1 MYFGSVLNSQPML
14 NFNMNMNPMM
24 GMMCNMSYCNYNQMN
39 NLNLN
44 NNNNFMSNNQMN
56 CMNMNIFAH
65 QNNMNMCNSMNPMF
79 SSQQQMKQPQMMMRQ
94 AMESQSIKSVERN
107 KYSDMNIIMCQD
119 ALEGFWDENEETK
132 KIIDRISLDKFN
144 KIKNKVIALNKGKNE
159 IKIIYTLLVIYYLKT
174 NSSSKLNEY
183 KLVINKAYKF
193 LQENGID
200 YDVIVTGI

>member
-1 MYFGSVLNSQPML
+1 MS

-24 GMMCNMSYCNYNQMN
+24 DMTCNMNNYNNNQMYN
-39 NLNLN
+39 MNLN
-44 NNNNFMSNNQMN
+44 NNNNNFMFNNQMN
-56 CMNMNIFAH
+56 CMNMNNLNFAS
-65 QNNMNMCNSMNPMF
+65 QNNMNMNMCNSMNPTF
-79 SSQQQMKQPQMMMRQ
+79 SSQHQMMQQMMQPQMMMQQ
-94 AMESQSIKSVERN
+94 AMQSQSIKSVERN

-132 KIIDRISLDKFN
+132 RIIDIISLEKFN
-144 KIKNKVIALNKGKNE
+144 KIKNKVIALNKGKKE
-159 IKIIYTLLVIYYLKT
+159 IKIIYTILVVYYLKT
-174 NSSSKLNEY
+174 NLSSKLNEY

>member
-1 MYFGSVLNSQPML
+1 
-14 NFNMNMNPMM
+14 
-24 GMMCNMSYCNYNQMN
+24 
-39 NLNLN
+39 
-44 NNNNFMSNNQMN
+44 
-56 CMNMNIFAH
+56 
-65 QNNMNMCNSMNPMF
+65 MCNSMNHMF
-79 SSQQQMKQPQMMMRQ
+79 SSQQQMMQQQMMQPQMMKQQ
-94 AMESQSIKSVERN
+94 AMEPVSIKNGERN

-132 KIIDRISLDKFN
+132 KIIDIISLDKFN

-159 IKIIYTLLVIYYLKT
+159 IKIVYTILVIYYLKT
-174 NSSSKLNEY
+174 NLSSKLNEY

>member
-1 MYFGSVLNSQPML
+1 
-14 NFNMNMNPMM
+14 
-24 GMMCNMSYCNYNQMN
+24 MN

-44 NNNNFMSNNQMN
+44 NNNNFMSNNRMN

-65 QNNMNMCNSMNPMF
+65 QNNMNMNMYNSMNPMF

-94 AMESQSIKSVERN
+94 AMESQSINSVERN

-132 KIIDRISLDKFN
+132 RIIDIVSLEKFN

-174 NSSSKLNEY
+174 NLSSKLNEY

-200 YDVIVTGI
+200 YDAIVSDI

>member
-1 MYFGSVLNSQPML
+1 M
-14 NFNMNMNPMM
+14 NF
-24 GMMCNMSYCNYNQMN
+24 
-39 NLNLN
+39 
-44 NNNNFMSNNQMN
+44 NNNNFISDNQMN
-56 CMNMNIFAH
+56 CMNMNNLNFAS
-65 QNNMNMCNSMNPMF
+65 QNNMNMNMCNSMNPMF
-79 SSQQQMKQPQMMMRQ
+79 SSQHQMMQQMKQPQMMMQQ
-94 AMESQSIKSVERN
+94 AMQSQSIKSVERN

-132 KIIDRISLDKFN
+132 KIIDIISLDKFN

-174 NSSSKLNEY
+174 NLSSKLNEY

-200 YDVIVTGI
+200 YDAIVSDI